1 MKLLKVEFGKS
12 RRHDGG
18 EDHLHK
24 IFETIFYTA
33 GLALMLVTIVIVA
46 VIVCGIAYCLF
57 DALILH
63 KTPFVHLLVNR

>member
-1 MKLLKVEFGKS
+1 MKLLKIDFGKS
-12 RRHDGG
+12 SQPDRG

-24 IFETIFYTA
+24 IFETIFYAA

-46 VIVCGIAYCLF
+46 IIVCGIIYCLF

-63 KTPFVHLLVNR
+63 RVPYVHLPANR